1 MPLTGTFEC
10 SFVALLAELWAELEA
25 VLGADGA
32 GGDGLPHARRRAE
45 LRAQA
50 LVLELVLIADR
61 CDCARWQAL
70 IGAAQVER
78 VRFVVTGLHAL
89 LDFSPF
95 ELDSPRARGAIVRAQ
110 NFLFEEVSRAAQ
122 ARMQWAPRAT
132 APAVEVVAPQMA

>member
-1 MPLTGTFEC
+1 MPLTGTFEY
-10 SFVALLAELWAELEA
+10 SFVALLADLWAELEI

-32 GGDGLPHARRRAE
+32 GEDGSPHSRRRAE

-78 VRFVVTGLHAL
+78 VRSVVTGLHAL
-89 LDFSPF
+89 LDFSPL
-95 ELDSPRARGAIVRAQ
+95 ELDSPRAQLAIVRAQ
-110 NFLFEEVSRAAQ
+110 NFLFDEVSRAAQ
-122 ARMQWAPRAT
+122 ARPQW
-132 APAVEVVAPQMA
+132 PARVVSVSAGVVAQQMA